1 MTLTLIGTHRYD
13 MPASFGPSVVPPRTE
28 VARAESLVLSARTD
42 RAAARAL
49 VPQHFD
55 VPDEPMLT
63 VAHMAYHDVD
73 YLGGR
78 SYNEIVVS
86 IGAGFDAESERI
98 DAALA
103 LILWVDQP
111 GALIAGREFMGLPKL
126 LGRIPPLR
134 LSDDGSLDFLCSEYD
149 APLIEGSAT
158 GLLPIDA
165 DRLDRLNA
173 RAGEVRTF
181 GWKYLPAPTPSGGA
195 DLDYPVL
202 NVMRWTYREAWTG
215 RGAFAFLPVPPQ
227 DAPLS
232 IAAIRALAALP
243 IVGDVRAFR
252 GIGSATIDRT
262 ATRRIGPLVR

>member
-1 MTLTLIGTHRYD
+1 MTLSLLDDRRYD
-13 MPASFGPSVVPPRTE
+13 MPASFGPSMVPHRTSI
-28 VARAESLVLSARTD
+28 ARAESLVLSARTD
-42 RAAARAL
+42 AVAARAL
-49 VPQHFD
+49 IPAHFD
-55 VPDEPMLT
+55 VPQEPTLT

-78 SYNEIVVS
+78 SYNELVVS
-86 IGAGFDAESERI
+86 VGAGFGAADARI

-126 LGRIPPLR
+126 MGRIPPLETR
-134 LSDDGSLDFLCSEYD
+134 DGGDLAFTCSEYD
-149 APLIEGSAT
+149 APLVEGQAT
-158 GLLPIDA
+158 NLNPLDA
-165 DRLDRLNA
+165 ARLERLNA

-181 GWKYLPAPTPSGGA
+181 GWKYLPAPQPAGGA

-202 NVMRWTYREAWTG
+202 NVMRWDYREAWTG
-215 RGAFAFLPVPPQ
+215 TGRFAFLPASRR

-232 IAAIRALAALP
+232 AGAIEALSALP

-252 GIGSATIDRT
+252 GVGSAVIDRT
-262 ATRRIGPLVR
+262 ATRRLAASD